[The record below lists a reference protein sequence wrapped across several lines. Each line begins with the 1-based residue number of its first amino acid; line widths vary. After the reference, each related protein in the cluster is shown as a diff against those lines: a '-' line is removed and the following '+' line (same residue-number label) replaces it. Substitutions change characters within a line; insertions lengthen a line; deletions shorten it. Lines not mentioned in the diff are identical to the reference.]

1 MVLAMAALAACGDG
15 RSVMQVPDPPPMLA
29 LPDEYAF
36 GDKVAVADETA
47 VRHVD
52 ELLRQRYGR
61 PDVKRYTAPGNAD
74 FGALRA
80 YYDTRAGAIGWKPIP
95 GLGRS
100 LFPGEYALGY
110 ERGGSA
116 FAVVWLT
123 PRPGST
129 LVPVNVIRFGMADQ
143 QRKGR

>member
-1 MVLAMAALAACGDG
+1 
-15 RSVMQVPDPPPMLA
+15 MQVPDPPPMLTR
-29 LPDEYAF
+29 PDEYAF
-36 GDKVAVADETA
+36 GDKIAVADEVA

-52 ELLRQRYGR
+52 ELLRQRYSR
-61 PDVKRYTAPGNAD
+61 PEVKRYTAPRNAD
-74 FGALRA
+74 FDALKA
-80 YYDTRAGAIGWKPIP
+80 YYDTRAGAAGWKPIP

-123 PRPGST
+123 PRPGSA
-129 LVPVNVIRFGMADQ
+129 LVPVNVIRFGVVDKAEREEIGQ
-143 QRKGR
+143 